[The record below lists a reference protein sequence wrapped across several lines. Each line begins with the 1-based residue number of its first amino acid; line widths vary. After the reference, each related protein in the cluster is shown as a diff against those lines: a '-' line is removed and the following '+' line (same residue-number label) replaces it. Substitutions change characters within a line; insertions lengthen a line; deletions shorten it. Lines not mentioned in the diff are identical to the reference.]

1 MSSQLSTTS
10 RWPVGEPV
18 RDGAEGQA
26 VQGVPPRVDRQVQ
39 WVGSDG
45 LREVDVGGVA
55 HHHVGRAEGTLSDTT
70 SARTA
75 RICQVSAG
83 CRDLADVPSSKST
96 IQVTRHPMALSFDAE
111 RDRLLVC
118 EFGAV
123 PERKLPDYALPIGKD
138 LRFFLRRPAGT
149 VIGFEVRG
157 LHRIDVDAELP
168 SLWTGPRFRVP
179 VLGLKSAV
187 VAAIVLR
194 ARVVLAGCSTP
205 DVLALGRADEC
216 FAADDHAGAEVAL
229 REALTAGNLL
239 GHLRLAGCLAARGRY
254 SEAYDHARMFTEL
267 APRNSWGWANLGRIC
282 VELGDCAEATAALRR
297 AVRLERQGSYE
308 TFAARMLASLKSGSD
323 EIPF

>member
-1 MSSQLSTTS
+1 MSAS
-10 RWPVGEPV
+10 
-18 RDGAEGQA
+18 
-26 VQGVPPRVDRQVQ
+26 
-39 WVGSDG
+39 
-45 LREVDVGGVA
+45 
-55 HHHVGRAEGTLSDTT
+55 
-70 SARTA
+70 
-75 RICQVSAG
+75 

-96 IQVTRHPMALSFDAE
+96 IRVTRHPMALSFEAE
-111 RDRLLVC
+111 RDHLTVC

-123 PERKLPDYALPIGKD
+123 AERKLPDYALPIGKN

-149 VIGFEVRG
+149 VIGFEVRV
-157 LHRIDVDAELP
+157 LHGIDVDAELP

-194 ARVVLAGCSTP
+194 ARVVLVGCSTP
-205 DVLALGRADEC
+205 DVLALGRADAC

-254 SEAYDHARMFTEL
+254 SEAYDHARIFTEL

-308 TFAARMLASLKSGSD
+308 TFAAHMLASLNSGSD